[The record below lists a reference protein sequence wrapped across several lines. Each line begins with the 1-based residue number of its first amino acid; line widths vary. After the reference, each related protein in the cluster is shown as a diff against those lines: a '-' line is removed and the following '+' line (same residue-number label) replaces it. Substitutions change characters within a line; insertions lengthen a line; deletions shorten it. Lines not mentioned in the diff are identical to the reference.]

1 VNYNYVKVLA
11 KKRSQICQEI
21 LDASLSHFP
30 SKVGDNK
37 ISSEVAQTVET
48 FFLLDHCSEV
58 EGESN
63 SAFFKVGGTARYV
76 KGGGGDESD
85 TDSVKS
91 GTQSK
96 ARGGGGG
103 GKNIFED
110 AVENVGNF
118 IKKTLPLDDIGGLMT
133 PRAGTGNADNA
144 ASGMTSPVVPI
155 SRKSRKSVVLR
166 KFDDDEL
173 KAVGEEASLLLDD
186 ERLHTEL
193 VPSYSHPVPNFQS
206 RGSKIGDLL
215 DNNPH
220 VFALIAVASIIFL
233 KSASTLT
240 ATMDLDILMLLI
252 WAAFCIGLH
261 TPRPMISGID
271 RHFGPPPPTPTMK
284 KKRPTV
290 KTGEDRDGRK
300 LLRMSFAS
308 TPDASHAAAA
318 VTFDSIR
325 EEEDHDDIMEVNQS
339 PLPMFPPGAELGTK
353 FNCWSQPPSTN
364 FHVRGPKYLKDK
376 VKIESA
382 DFVFPCR
389 GIDLF
394 LTDTCPE
401 NAGRWVVVM
410 FLDCCRPLAEC
421 TPLLSAALTFLSL
434 PLPFQQYWCH
444 GRTFEGDSDLYHQ
457 LPTSLGGA
465 VVLQRDPGTI
475 LAICQGRVGLPS
487 ESRLFFVRCAKP
499 RFLCALG

>member
-1 VNYNYVKVLA
+1 MNYNYVKVLA

-30 SKVGDNK
+30 TKIENNK
-37 ISSEVAQTVET
+37 ISMQVAQTVET

-58 EGESN
+58 ESENNPPHST
-63 SAFFKVGGTARYV
+63 FFRVGGGTARYARDNE
-76 KGGGGDESD
+76 DESD

-91 GTQSK
+91 NSK
-96 ARGGGGG
+96 TRG

-118 IKKTLPLDDIGGLMT
+118 IRKTIPLDSIPLT
-133 PRAGTGNADNA
+133 PRAGNAEN
-144 ASGMTSPVVPI
+144 SSPSLTSPVVPI
-155 SRKSRKSVVLR
+155 SRKTRKSVVLR
-166 KFDDDEL
+166 QVDEDEL
-173 KAVGEEASLLLDD
+173 KAVGVEASLLLDD
-186 ERLHTEL
+186 ERLHSEL

-206 RGSKIGDLL
+206 WGTKIGDLL
-215 DNNPH
+215 ENNPII
-220 VFALIAVASIIFL
+220 FALIALASMVFL
-233 KSASTLT
+233 RSASTLT

-271 RHFGPPPPTPTMK
+271 RHFGPPPSLSK
-284 KKRPTV
+284 RRPTI

-300 LLRMSFAS
+300 LLRMSLS
-308 TPDASHAAAA
+308 TTPDATKAATA

-325 EEEDHDDIMEVNQS
+325 EEDDHDHILEVNQS
-339 PLPMFPPGAELGTK
+339 PLPRFPPDAELGSK
-353 FNCWSQPPSTN
+353 LNCWSQPTSTN
-364 FHVRGPKYLKDK
+364 FHVRGPNYLKDN

-401 NAGRWVVVM
+401 NAGRYVLHITVV
-410 FLDCCRPLAEC
+410 DCVHANLNP
-421 TPLLSAALTFLSL
+421 PHYF
-434 PLPFQQYWCH
+434 
-444 GRTFEGDSDLYHQ
+444 
-457 LPTSLGGA
+457 
-465 VVLQRDPGTI
+465 
-475 LAICQGRVGLPS
+475 
-487 ESRLFFVRCAKP
+487 
-499 RFLCALG
+499 RF

>member
-21 LDASLSHFP
+21 LDATLGHFP
-30 SKVGDNK
+30 TKIGDSK
-37 ISSEVAQTVET
+37 ISMKVAQTVET

-58 EGESN
+58 DTEQDHPTL
-63 SAFFKVGGTARYV
+63 AMLFKGGTTTRYTRD
-76 KGGGGDESD
+76 GGYDSD
-85 TDSVKS
+85 ADSS
-91 GTQSK
+91 ISK
-96 ARGGGGG
+96 TRGGGGG
-103 GKNIFED
+103 GGGGKKQSIFED

-118 IKKTLPLDDIGGLMT
+118 IKKTIPLDTVLMT
-133 PRAGTGNADNA
+133 PRARTGSNNENLVP
-144 ASGMTSPVVPI
+144 SMTSPVVPI
-155 SRKSRKSVVLR
+155 SRKARKAIALR
-166 KFDDDEL
+166 QFDDDEL
-173 KAVGEEASLLLDD
+173 KLVGEEASLLLDD
-186 ERLHTEL
+186 ERLHSEL
-193 VPSYSHPVPNFQS
+193 VPSYSHPVPIFQS

-215 DNNPH
+215 ENNPLI
-220 VFALIAVASIIFL
+220 FALIAVASIIFL

-240 ATMDLDILMLLI
+240 VTMDLDIMMLLI

-271 RHFGPPPPTPTMK
+271 RHFGPPPSTPK
-284 KKRPTV
+284 RRPTV

-308 TPDASHAAAA
+308 TPDANKAAAA

-325 EEEDHDDIMEVNQS
+325 VEEDHDDIMEVNQS
-339 PLPMFPPGAELGTK
+339 PLPMFPPGAELGSK
-353 FNCWSQPPSTN
+353 FNCWSQPPPSN

-401 NAGRWVVVM
+401 NAGRYVIIEDSTMGKDWYFDHFTESFISLTPNFNTDSLTRAYFFRHCFLLPLFLLAILVSWVV
-410 FLDCCRPLAEC
+410 
-421 TPLLSAALTFLSL
+421 T
-434 PLPFQQYWCH
+434 
-444 GRTFEGDSDLYHQ
+444 
-457 LPTSLGGA
+457 
-465 VVLQRDPGTI
+465 
-475 LAICQGRVGLPS
+475 
-487 ESRLFFVRCAKP
+487 
-499 RFLCALG
+499 